1 MSKRI
6 GGLLVAMFVF
16 AMVAYASDPWKDKD
30 FTQWDQKDV
39 QRILRDS
46 PWSKQF
52 QFGLNAGSAGG
63 APISSTGEAAHAGG
77 GDMGGGGGAG
87 GGGGSG
93 LSANSGIDRSSG
105 SLGRE
110 VVFSVSWISSRTVRE
125 ARARAR
131 ELQGTSAEEARKDLS
146 AQSDT
151 YMIAVLGSDL
161 SSFGKETN
169 DTLKAHTYL
178 MSKSTK
184 EKLSPSRVVIN
195 QSQESRRPLAIIF
208 EFPKKTDGGVP
219 TIAAGEK
226 NLEFGTSAGA
236 TPIKVT
242 FDLTKMVD
250 KQGPDM

>member
-6 GGLLVAMFVF
+6 VGLLAAVFVF
-16 AMVAYASDPWKDKD
+16 ALVAHASDPWKDKD

-77 GDMGGGGGAG
+77 GDMGGGAG

-93 LSANSGIDRSSG
+93 LSANGGIDRSSG

-110 VVFSVSWISSRTVRE
+110 INFSVSWISSRTVRE

-146 AQSDT
+146 VQSDT

-169 DTLKAHTYL
+169 DTLKTHTYL

-184 EKLSPSRVVIN
+184 EKLSPSKVVIN

-208 EFPKKTDGGVP
+208 EFPKKTESGTP
-219 TIAAGEK
+219 TIATGEK
-226 NLEFGTSAGA
+226 NLEFGTAAGT